1 MTRITEKGAH
11 KSIAFIIDNGNS
23 DISYAGRTCNKHSY
37 TKRYTQREREDG
49 DIFKRSDKENK
60 TKKKTLN
67 VESAKTE

>member
-37 TKRYTQREREDG
+37 TKRYTRRERERTE
-49 DIFKRSDKENK
+49 IFSSVQTKK
-60 TKKKTLN
+60 TKQKKKL
-67 VESAKTE
+67 